1 MRPDRAGGRR
11 YTGRLAGALAVNAAY
26 LVVEATVGF
35 LTGSLVLI
43 ADAGHMLTDV
53 AGVSL
58 ALGAIWLAQR
68 PANQRKTYGYYRAEV
83 LAASVNA
90 LLPFAVSAYILYE
103 AYGRFRNPPDV
114 PSVPVLVVASIGLA
128 VNLFGARILA
138 AGAAQDM
145 NVRAAFLDMLAD
157 ALGSVAA
164 IAAGLV
170 ILTSGWRYADPLFA
184 AALGLFILPRTWH
197 LLKGALDV
205 LFEGTPSHI
214 RVADVQR
221 AMLAVPDV
229 TAVHD
234 LHVWTVT
241 SGFVALSGHVE
252 VAEGADRD
260 AVLVATRAALHG
272 AFAIDHMTIQVEN
285 RRLADAL
292 DQPCLPGE
300 TPCDSEP
307 AASVRNAL

>member
-1 MRPDRAGGRR
+1 MSAAGAGGRR
-11 YTGRLAGALAVNAAY
+11 YTGRLAGALAINAVY
-26 LVVEATVGF
+26 LVVEATAGF

-83 LAASVNA
+83 LAAFVNA
-90 LLPFAVSAYILYE
+90 LLLFAVSAYILYE
-103 AYGRFRNPPDV
+103 AYGRFRNPPAV
-114 PSVPVLVVASIGLA
+114 PSVPVLVVASVGLA
-128 VNLFGARILA
+128 VNLLGARILA

-164 IAAGLV
+164 VAAGLV

-205 LFEGTPSHI
+205 LFEGTPAHI
-214 RVADVQR
+214 RVDDVRQ
-221 AMLAVPDV
+221 AMLAVPGV
-229 TAVHD
+229 RSVHD

-252 VAEGADRD
+252 VADGADRD
-260 AVLVATRAALHG
+260 DALLATRTALHD
-272 AFAIDHMTIQVEN
+272 AFGIDHMTVQVEN

-300 TPCDSEP
+300 TPCDGEP
-307 AASVRNAL
+307 AANVRTGP

>member
-1 MRPDRAGGRR
+1 MRPERTGGRR
-11 YTGRLAGALAVNAAY
+11 YSGRLAAALAVNAVY
-26 LVVEATVGF
+26 LVVETVVGL

-53 AGVSL
+53 AGLSL

-90 LLPFAVSAYILYE
+90 LLLFAVSAYILYE

-114 PSVPVLVVASIGLA
+114 PSVPVVIVASVGLA

-138 AGAAQDM
+138 AGAARDM
-145 NVRAAFLDMLAD
+145 NVHAAFLDMLAD

-164 IAAGLV
+164 IAAGLI
-170 ILTSGWRYADPLFA
+170 ILTTGWRYADPLFA

-197 LLKGALDV
+197 LLKGAVDV

-214 RVADVQR
+214 RVDDVQR

-229 TAVHD
+229 RSVHD

-252 VAEGADRD
+252 VADGADRD
-260 AVLVATRAALHG
+260 AVLLATRAALHD
-272 AFAIDHMTIQVEN
+272 AFAIDHVTIQVEN
-285 RRLADAL
+285 PRLAGDL

-300 TPCDSEP
+300 TPCDAEP
-307 AASVRNAL
+307 AANVLTGP